1 MGYTLDEV
9 RRSSI
14 KEPHPYFPPT
24 KTPSPELSQRQFQ
37 VRRRSSLRQCLT
49 PTDLQD
55 VNYESVFDDEEK
67 ETTKDESHPP
77 TPTKTTP
84 SRRTSLGHQSL
95 VGSYEESL
103 LSGRMSASTSKTVP
117 FHAGIGVLGKGGCN
131 KLLRCPKQ
139 INMSFNAGFVVWEDI
154 ANTSSLVSAT
164 GSPYVGIISLT
175 EYYQARFA
183 RREKR
188 KTTQGEPS
196 ERTRVKTFPGYRIP
210 PVGQLQVVVSNLQK
224 TAVKLFLIPYN
235 VAEMP
240 SGTRTFI
247 RQKVYSASSTPGS
260 KGTLVHAAHIPI
272 VRLDNDKLYLCGDI
286 RLVFQNR
293 VLNGG
298 AMNDTTLTSQ
308 EPSKDNNDFT
318 KHYLGLGRSKDNMVI
333 EEMMGG
339 WSKVSEPPACSQ

>member
-14 KEPHPYFPPT
+14 REPSPYFPPT

-55 VNYESVFDDEEK
+55 VNYESVFDDDEK
-67 ETTKDESHPP
+67 EVKDESHPP
-77 TPTKTTP
+77 TPTKTSP

-175 EYYQARFA
+175 DYYQGRFA
-183 RREKR
+183 KREKR
-188 KTTQGEPS
+188 KMAQDGGPS
-196 ERTRVKTFPGYRIP
+196 ERTKVKTFPGYRIP

-235 VAEMP
+235 VSEMP
-240 SGTRTFI
+240 TGTRTFV
-247 RQKVYSASSTPGS
+247 RQKVYSASSSPGA

-298 AMNDTTLTSQ
+298 AVDDKTSTSQ
-308 EPSKDNNDFT
+308 EPTKDNTDFT

-333 EEMMGG
+333 EEIMGG
-339 WSKVSEPPACSQ
+339 WSKLASEPSLS

>member
-14 KEPHPYFPPT
+14 KEPDPYYSPA
-24 KTPSPELSQRQFQ
+24 KTPSPEVSQRQFQ

-49 PTDLQD
+49 PTDLQE
-55 VNYESVFDDEEK
+55 VNYESVFDDDEK
-67 ETTKDESHPP
+67 DLKDDSHPT
-77 TPTKTTP
+77 TPLKASP

-103 LSGRMSASTSKTVP
+103 LSGRMSASTSKMVP
-117 FHAGIGVLGKGGCN
+117 FHAGIGVLGKGGCHR
-131 KLLRCPKQ
+131 LLRCPKQ
-139 INMSFNAGFVVWEDI
+139 INMSFNAGFVVWEDS

-175 EYYQARFA
+175 DYYQGRFSK
-183 RREKR
+183 REK
-188 KTTQGEPS
+188 KEASSGEPNPKL
-196 ERTRVKTFPGYRIP
+196 KTFPGYRIP

-235 VAEMP
+235 VSEMP

-247 RQKVYSASSTPGS
+247 RQKVYSASTLPGS

-272 VRLDNDKLYLCGDI
+272 ARLENGKLYLCGDV

-298 AMNDTTLTSQ
+298 EDKSTVSQ
-308 EPSKDNNDFT
+308 EPTKDNTDFT

-333 EEMMGG
+333 EEIMGG
-339 WSKVSEPPACSQ
+339 WSKLVSEAQ